1 MEAAVRHVGPDQML
15 LDRLKLRIDDRAAV
29 ERADRE
35 CDLQRFDQKTHADGR
50 PAGDDGEADPGLVQL
65 ANRAL
70 VALRQHL
77 VLGQQGAVDI
87 GNNERDA
94 GHGATSSSWRT
105 ISFTIPSTDASIETV
120 TGRSLACGGS
130 SVLNWL
136 SSSPGGM
143 KCPLRAASRFAIR
156 SLVPSRKTMRTSLR
170 PCTRISR

>member
-1 MEAAVRHVGPDQML
+1 ML
-15 LDRLKLRIDDRAAV
+15 FDRLELRVDDGAAV

-35 CDLQRFDQKTHADGR
+35 CDRQRLDQKSHADGR
-50 PAGDDGEADPGLVQL
+50 PAGDDGETYAGLVQL
-65 ANRAL
+65 TDRAL

-87 GNNERDA
+87 GNNERNA

-105 ISFTIPSTDASIETV
+105 MSSTIPSTDASIETV
-120 TGRSLACGGS
+120 TGRSLGCGGS

-136 SSSPGGM
+136 SSRPGGM

-156 SLVPSRKTMRTSLR
+156 SLVPSRKTMRTSSR
-170 PCTRISR
+170 PCTRMSR